1 MNRTKLRSMSPK
13 QRDELRMKYIRIL
26 SHLYSELRSYAGDDA
41 TRESD
46 AAVRKLQR
54 LRKKYSRLCQV
65 MNLIEL
71 SIYPE
76 SYCDMTKGEIEYK
89 FGIVSPESEYL
100 LGRDEWLENLGMSH
114 SNMVWTADRY

>member
-1 MNRTKLRSMSPK
+1 MNRTKLRSMSPE

-26 SHLYSELRSYAGDDA
+26 SHLYSELLSYAGDDA

-54 LRKKYSRLCQV
+54 MSKKYRRLCQE
-65 MNLIEL
+65 MKPIEL
-71 SIYPE
+71 SNAG

-114 SNMVWTADRY
+114 SNMVWTADRW

>member
-1 MNRTKLRSMSPK
+1 MNRTKLRSMSPE
-13 QRDELRMKYIRIL
+13 QRDELRMKYNRIL
-26 SHLYSELRSYAGDDA
+26 SHLYSELRNYAGDDA
-41 TRESD
+41 TIESD

-54 LRKKYSRLCQV
+54 MSKKYRRLCQE
-65 MNLIEL
+65 MELIEL
-71 SIYPE
+71 SNAG

-100 LGRDEWLENLGMSH
+100 LGRDEWLENLGLTH

>member
-1 MNRTKLRSMSPK
+1 MNRTKLRSMSQE
-13 QRDELRMKYIRIL
+13 QRDELRMKYTRIL

-41 TRESD
+41 TIESD

-54 LRKKYSRLCQV
+54 MSKKYRRLCQE
-65 MNLIEL
+65 MELIEL
-71 SIYPE
+71 SNAG

-100 LGRDEWLENLGMSH
+100 LGRDEWLENLGLTH
-114 SNMVWTADRY
+114 SNMVWTADKY

>member
-1 MNRTKLRSMSPK
+1 MNRTKLRSMSQE

-26 SHLYSELRSYAGDDA
+26 SHLYSELRSYTGEDA
-41 TRESD
+41 TLESD

-54 LRKKYSRLCQV
+54 MKKKYRRLCQE

-89 FGIVSPESEYL
+89 FGIISPESEYL
-100 LGRDEWLENLGMSH
+100 LGRDEWLENLGINH
-114 SNMVWTADRY
+114 STLQWTDWY

>member
-1 MNRTKLRSMSPK
+1 MNRTKLRSMSPE
-13 QRDELRMKYIRIL
+13 QRDELRMKYNRIL
-26 SHLYSELRSYAGDDA
+26 SYLYSELRSYAGEDA
-41 TRESD
+41 TLESD

-54 LRKKYSRLCQV
+54 MSKKYRRLCQE
-65 MNLIEL
+65 MELIEL
-71 SIYPE
+71 SNAG

-114 SNMVWTADRY
+114 SNMVWTADRW